1 MAATRQLDLLTLFA
15 KRKRPRVHPTNLSD
29 SDTENGAEMT
39 QGDPRTTSDTELD
52 DVGIVCESRD
62 DSLSLSSLSADTVLM
77 PIRVSSSRGTS
88 IDEDSEEPLQAEAA
102 LNKPSSSSRSESSST
117 EPRSAISDLSHSAD
131 DSPSQPKV
139 AFPST
144 VVGSKKRSFNS
155 SWYQR
160 YPWLEYS
167 MDMDAA
173 FCFACRFFFFGKDGK
188 E

>member
-1 MAATRQLDLLTLFA
+1 MLTL
-15 KRKRPRVHPTNLSD
+15 
-29 SDTENGAEMT
+29 
-39 QGDPRTTSDTELD
+39 DPPLHLD

-117 EPRSAISDLSHSAD
+117 EPHSAISHSHTDLSHSAD